1 MSEAPSLAGLYVH
14 VPFCLSKCRYCDF
27 DSTTAHADLLSEWLQ
42 ALEEECRLRSGSFGP
57 FDSLYLG
64 GGTPSILEDRQLER
78 LVTALDRSFDIV
90 QGAEITIEVNPD
102 DVSPHR
108 LALYRA
114 LGFNRISLGVQ
125 SLQEAELRFLG
136 RRHGVK
142 QTLRA
147 LEWVRSAGLHRVS
160 FDLIYGFCAED
171 QPPHRSLW
179 ERTLRKAL
187 SFDPDHL
194 SCYMMTIEGE
204 TPFRRLLDEGRL
216 SVPSEGELEELFLFT
231 SEFLESEG
239 FIHYEISNF
248 ARSELSL
255 CRHNAKYW
263 DHSPYLGLGPSAH
276 SYREGMRWWNV
287 RSVRRYCHKL
297 RKGELPLEGS
307 EMLSK
312 EQLDLEKLF
321 LGLRTRRGVEARLL
335 IERPGAGRI
344 LDRLLGSRIVEMRE
358 GRVFPTR
365 RGFLLADGLPL
376 LF

>member
-1 MSEAPSLAGLYVH
+1 MSEVPSLAGLYVH
-14 VPFCLSKCRYCDF
+14 VPFCLSKCPYCDF
-27 DSTTAHADLLSEWLQ
+27 DSTTALDLLPAWLQ
-42 ALEEECRLRSGSFGP
+42 ALEEECRLRGDSFGR

-64 GGTPSILEDRQLER
+64 GGTPSILDDRQLDR
-78 LVTALDRSFDIV
+78 LVTALSRSFDIV
-90 QGAEITIEVNPD
+90 EGAEITIEVNPD

-136 RRHGVK
+136 RRHGEK

-147 LEWVRSAGLHRVS
+147 LEWVRSGGFDRVS
-160 FDLIYGFCAED
+160 FDLIHGFRAD
-171 QPPHRSLW
+171 DHSTHRALW

-194 SCYMMTIEGE
+194 SCYMMTIEGD
-204 TPFRRLLDEGRL
+204 TPFRRLLAEGRL
-216 SVPSEGELEELFLFT
+216 TVPSEGELEELFLFT

-248 ARSELSL
+248 ARSEQSL
-255 CRHNAKYW
+255 CRHNVKYW

-276 SYREGMRWWNV
+276 SYRDGMRCWNV
-287 RSVRRYCHKL
+287 RSVQRYCEALK
-297 RKGELPLEGS
+297 KGEPPREGS
-307 EMLSK
+307 ELLS
-312 EQLDLEKLF
+312 EAQLDLEKLF
-321 LGLRTRRGVEARLL
+321 LGLRTRRGVEASLL
-335 IERPGAGRI
+335 LKRPGARHILDQLAASRLVEMRQGRI
-344 LDRLLGSRIVEMRE
+344 L
-358 GRVFPTR
+358 PTR